1 MPTEGRGMDCKRLVV
16 FSLCGVLVLG
26 TVACGDDSA
35 APAGDAEVDGG
46 GEGGEENGGDGY

>member
-1 MPTEGRGMDCKRLVV
+1 MDCKRLVV